1 MQNNFS
7 VKFIRFA
14 NKFVCPELVL
24 AIIYDRAYSVKIAS
38 IFLSTFL
45 AHLSIYTIAVI
56 GVDRF
61 IRIKY
66 KVSFKTVLTPK
77 LLTVL
82 TIVWL
87 AVFIHAVMITISI
100 LMNKEQEV
108 RTVGLIVDG
117 LVPGIIATLH
127 MITIC

>member
-1 MQNNFS
+1 M
-7 VKFIRFA
+7 A
-14 NKFVCPELVL
+14 L
-24 AIIYDRAYSVKIAS
+24 
-38 IFLSTFL
+38 
-45 AHLSIYTIAVI
+45 
-56 GVDRF
+56 RF

-87 AVFIHAVMITISI
+87 AVFIHAVMKTISI